1 MAPGVGFEPTSL
13 LPDNGL
19 ASHRLTRLGNPGFKS
34 TARKLR
40 SVKYFICKWC
50 GSPPGVGSLRSNAFG
65 HPASIPFS
73 CERHCPGLGLL
84 PSGPN
89 PFRPASRRSL
99 LPDGSCP
106 LQHPH
111 RARLPRCA
119 SISNAAGFAA
129 SQSCWP
135 YLHDRL

>member
-19 ASHRLTRLGNPGFKS
+19 ASHRLTRLGNPGFEPRPKE
-34 TARKLR
+34 TAL
-40 SVKYFICKWC
+40 VKYFICNWC
-50 GSPPGVGSLRSNAFG
+50 GSPPEVGSLRNNAFG

-73 CERHCPGLGLL
+73 CERHCPDLGPL

-89 PFRPASRRSL
+89 PFRLASGRFIP
-99 LPDGSCP
+99 PDGPCP
-106 LQHPH
+106 LQRPH
-111 RARLPRCA
+111 RARLLRCM
-119 SISNAAGFAA
+119 SISIAAGFAA
-129 SQSCWP
+129 SQSYWP